1 MATTERRNLFLF
13 VLGLIVAIVGWEI
26 GPGSVPAPST
36 NIGRGHLV
44 FPGLA
49 AKLPGLTRITIES
62 GGKSISLLPRTN
74 GAPKGAAAG
83 EWGLEQ
89 RGGYPVRTD
98 KLRSMLTGLTLL
110 RQVSPRTSDPALY
123 SKLGVENAGSPGGS
137 STQVTL
143 FAANGKV
150 VASLIVGHT
159 RVRTAGSLPDQVY
172 IRRPGH
178 KQSWLAQG
186 TLSVD
191 ANPQLWLR
199 RTILDIPGANIA
211 SVTSTRNGTALVF
224 TAKAGKLHLTSPAK
238 HPKLDRYKVSD
249 IQGALT
255 ALTLQDVA
263 PAATVPGKPVGTSE
277 FRTTGGLTITVHG
290 FRQGANFWAQFA
302 ASGKGASPLEARL
315 HGWSYKLGSWMER
328 ELVPDLAELKAA
340 APAAPAAIPPATA
353 PATPIPHAKAPG
365 APIPHANAPAAPG
378 TAAPGKPPATSGKAS
393 AQPTAKPA
401 RAAAAGTADPA
412 EVAAAA
418 AAVLAASSGK

>member
-1 MATTERRNLFLF
+1 MATTERRNLLLF
-13 VLGLIVAIVGWEI
+13 VLGLIVAIVGWQI

-62 GGKSISLLPRTN
+62 GGKSISLLPRSSAASH
-74 GAPKGAAAG
+74 GAAPKGAGAG

-123 SKLGVENAGSPGGS
+123 SKLGVENAGRPGGS

-143 FAANGKV
+143 FGANGKV

-199 RTILDIPGANIA
+199 RTILDIPGTNIA
-211 SVTSTRNGTALVF
+211 SVTSTRNGTTLVF
-224 TAKAGKLHLTSPAK
+224 TGKAGKLHLTSPAK
-238 HPKLDRYKVSD
+238 HPKLDHYKVSD

-263 PAATVPGKPVGTSE
+263 PAATGPGKPVGTSE

-290 FRQGANFWAQFA
+290 FRQGTNFWARFA
-302 ASGKGASPLEARL
+302 ATGKGATPLEARL

-353 PATPIPHAKAPG
+353 PATPIPPAKV
-365 APIPHANAPAAPG
+365 PAAPG
-378 TAAPGKPPATSGKAS
+378 STAPGKPPAASGKAS
-393 AQPTAKPA
+393 APPTAKPA

-418 AAVLAASSGK
+418 AAALAASSGK

>member
-1 MATTERRNLFLF
+1 MATTERRNLLLF
-13 VLGLIVAIVGWEI
+13 VLGLIVAIAGWRI
-26 GPGSVPAPST
+26 GPGSIPAPST
-36 NIGRGHLV
+36 DIGRGQLV

-49 AKLPGLTRITIES
+49 AKLPDVARITIES
-62 GGKSISLLPRTN
+62 GGKTIALLPRAG
-74 GAPKGAAAG
+74 GAPAG
-83 EWGLEQ
+83 EWGLQE

-123 SKLGVENAGSPGGS
+123 SRLGVENAGTAGGS

-143 FAANGKV
+143 FAAHGKV

-159 RVRTAGSLPDQVY
+159 RVRTAGGLPDQIY

-178 KQSWLAQG
+178 KRSWLAQG

-199 RTILDIPGANIA
+199 RTILDIPAANIA
-211 SVTSTRNGTALVF
+211 GVTSTRDGTTLVF
-224 TAKAGKLHLTSPAK
+224 TRQAGKLHLTSPAT

-249 IQGALT
+249 VQGALT

-263 PAATVPGKPVGTSE
+263 PASTNPGTPVGTSE
-277 FRTTGGLTITVHG
+277 FRTTDGLAITVHG

-302 ASGKGASPLEARL
+302 ASGKGAGPIEARVR
-315 HGWSYKLGSWMER
+315 GWTYKLGNWMER
-328 ELVPDLAELKAA
+328 ELIPDLAELKAA
-340 APAAPAAIPPATA
+340 APATPAPIPPAKAPTV
-353 PATPIPHAKAPG
+353 PATKAPPAATQQG
-365 APIPHANAPAAPG
+365 ATQPGKAPAAPG
-378 TAAPGKPPATSGKAS
+378 RASAAP
-393 AQPTAKPA
+393 AQAPA
-401 RAAAAGTADPA
+401 RATARIRVRTTPGADPS

-418 AAVLAASSGK
+418 AAAVTATAGK